1 MRVSRAASG
10 LGAGLRVGLRPSVVR
25 ICMDN
30 PEDPA
35 FSCAGMQQQESKL
48 VTPASL
54 ALDAVL
60 VVLFFIYM
68 YSVVSTHVPSK
79 DHRMILLWG
88 GLGSAC
94 LTGGCWLTV
103 QMFRVVVR
111 AQRAAARDPS

>member
-1 MRVSRAASG
+1 
-10 LGAGLRVGLRPSVVR
+10 
-25 ICMDN
+25 
-30 PEDPA
+30 
-35 FSCAGMQQQESKL
+35 MQQQESKL

-54 ALDAVL
+54 ATDAVL
-60 VVLFFIYM
+60 VVLFFLYM

-94 LTGGCWLTV
+94 LTGVFWLTV

-111 AQRAAARDPS
+111 AQRAAARDAGQGGA